1 MADHSEPL
9 RRKKDELDQ
18 HTERV
23 GTLARD
29 LEDERRAR
37 ERAREGLLTIV
48 QAARQ
53 DGMTWEAVGA
63 ALGMTAQ
70 GAQQFYRRGAG
81 G

>member
-1 MADHSEPL
+1 MADHSQPL
-9 RRKKDELDQ
+9 RDAKSRLDR
-18 HTERV
+18 HTARV
-23 GTLARD
+23 GELARE

-37 ERAREGLLTIV
+37 EQAREGLLTIV

-53 DGMTWEAVGA
+53 DGATWEAVGA